1 MNFFYYTII
10 TYNYNIKNIK
20 KSIAKIINKIH
31 IKKLTYIFILI
42 KGYCK
47 TFFLYILF

>member
-31 IKKLTYIFILI
+31 IKKIDIYFYIDQKIL
-42 KGYCK
+42 
-47 TFFLYILF
+47 